1 MEIILASASPRRK
14 ELLRELGVE
23 FSVDVPQ
30 NEETAEGATPEETA
44 VLRSMEKAE
53 EVKARHKSPCVVIGC
68 DTVVVK
74 NGKALGKPK
83 DKAEAL
89 SMLKS
94 LADGSSHE
102 VVSGLTVL
110 GEKGKWQAAVKT
122 EVSLPQ
128 KTEAELLTYI
138 ERDRPLDKAGAYGIQ
153 DEFWAGY
160 SLSGSKNNVVG
171 LPTETLAVFLKKE
184 DVL

>member
-14 ELLRELGVE
+14 ELLRELGIE
-23 FSVDVPQ
+23 FFVDVPQ
-30 NEETAEGATPEETA
+30 KEETAEGTAPGETA
-44 VLRSMEKAE
+44 VLRSMEKAT
-53 EVKARHKSPCVVIGC
+53 EVKARHKSPCIVIGC

-74 NGKALGKPK
+74 NGKALGKPRGV
-83 DKAEAL
+83 AEAL

-110 GEKGKWQAAVKT
+110 GEKGVWQAAVKT
-122 EVSLPQ
+122 EVALPK

-153 DEFWAGY
+153 DEFWAGFA
-160 SLSGSKNNVVG
+160 LCGSKNNVVG